1 MPEVEFAERSPSIP
15 EFPEG
20 MTISDERP
28 SYFIQQRLKDLP
40 GHSLNNPSYKPRKVL
55 FRHHDGRLL
64 SGCGGDVEVFHPLE
78 LERSQSTGLPVR
90 GTVVTVFG
98 GKDTVIGIK
107 VIDQGDH
114 FLVHGERYCCL
125 LHQAY
130 LVEGGAVPEHRK
142 LRLPA
147 PIRSLN
153 VERHGKNDLLL
164 SFLLENGIFHY
175 GLSTHLEETTFEC
188 LQCHRCTRPIQSGLL
203 WRDGGVLHV
212 AYYDGYIR
220 VGVIVEQYEDMLL
233 VQRLSASKNNVNL
246 LLEVITAEIKRLFD
260 YQDIAHE
267 KQAAML
273 ARMETLKCKLADSSL
288 PKSCE
293 GEDKEDEEISATHA
307 EFYALKV
314 EFRNHSIR
322 ADRVTQRLATLKKLL
337 QISQKAVETN
347 LAIDKSIE
355 LTQSELDQLIRFS
368 KTHNDYVKNGDYNMI
383 IKSGTDFE
391 ERKYAIQDLS
401 RKLKVTE
408 TKSLIEDWEK
418 KVSSIIESM
427 SGCNDPVK
435 DMRLILSQHIFEHR
449 AEKNDHFTHFLFD
462 DAQREPTLYCMS
474 GLTTLAVYPRKGK
487 RVASISLDS
496 QYDTRLT
503 SACLMHGADGV
514 YVTDNKEV
522 FPIYFYREKRFFD
535 AGNPITLPSFDYL
548 TSILMLHNGMILG
561 SCSGGL
567 LHLEFDPQ
575 RKYDHFIIAS
585 SLMAHPFSHGPVND
599 LKILPTEDTYLAVHC
614 SDMEVVVSERDTG
627 FNPDRWHRVTYHS
640 GGALCLACTPFSL
653 EHRGAFAVAGSKTY
667 VRIKA
672 LHYTEDNMVGLH
684 DLGQSR
690 FTDENGKD
698 IEVLNVS
705 LDPSMECRPFPCKL
719 RYSVGYADKAIRTY
733 VALLT
738 GEHEF
743 TVSEKFVA
751 QIEPLH
757 CVSLM
762 ICFHGRPMGCYCSN
776 GKTLQVWNDLDRH
789 QQKKM
794 KSERMELKKM
804 EISITAMVRVMGKSC
819 YLVLGYKDSRVQLF
833 EERGKGTGKLD
844 LVGWID
850 DCHPACD
857 LRPVTVLRI
866 RAEPTSTGDR
876 LFIFS
881 LAESSIFIHSA
892 LIEAGKVMEVAFILS
907 TCSEL
912 HGARSFEL
920 LESRPFEF
928 AVYGCG
934 ICMHKLTVDERKRL
948 EKYRD
953 FEF

>member
-1 MPEVEFAERSPSIP
+1 
-15 EFPEG
+15 

-28 SYFIQQRLKDLP
+28 SHFIHRGLKDLP

-90 GTVVTVFG
+90 GTVVTVFS

-107 VIDQGDH
+107 AIDQGGRDTSTVD
-114 FLVHGERYCCL
+114 FVVGLKSGSDNIEEYFQTPRIL
-125 LHQAY
+125 TKELQ
-130 LVEGGAVPEHRK
+130 
-142 LRLPA
+142 
-147 PIRSLN
+147 
-153 VERHGKNDLLL
+153 
-164 SFLLENGIFHY
+164 GIW
-175 GLSTHLEETTFEC
+175 LW
-188 LQCHRCTRPIQSGLL
+188 RPIQSGLL
-203 WRDGGVLHV
+203 WRDGGILHV
-212 AYYDGYIR
+212 AYYDGYVR

-233 VQRLSASKNNVNL
+233 VQDKSELVKANEQPRRKPLRERKIDRFGLS
-246 LLEVITAEIKRLFD
+246 
-260 YQDIAHE
+260 
-267 KQAAML
+267 
-273 ARMETLKCKLADSSL
+273 DSSL
-288 PKSCE
+288 PKNYE
-293 GEDKEDEEISATHA
+293 EEDTNDEEISATHA

-314 EFRNHSIR
+314 DFRNHSIR
-322 ADRVTQRLATLKKLL
+322 ADRVSQHLATLRKLL
-337 QISQKAVETN
+337 QISQKAVEAN
-347 LAIDKSIE
+347 IAINDSIE
-355 LTQSELDQLIRFS
+355 LTQSELDGLVQFS
-368 KTHNDYVKNGDYNMI
+368 KIHNEYVKSGDYSMI
-383 IKSGTDFE
+383 AKSGVDFE
-391 ERKYAIQDLS
+391 ERKYAIQELL
-401 RKLKVTE
+401 RKVKVTE
-408 TKSLIEDWEK
+408 TISLIEDWEK
-418 KVSSIIESM
+418 KVCSFYLGSCLGRTVSM
-427 SGCNDPVK
+427 FK
-435 DMRLILSQHIFEHR
+435 RLQF
-449 AEKNDHFTHFLFD
+449 
-462 DAQREPTLYCMS
+462 
-474 GLTTLAVYPRKGK
+474 

-503 SACLMHGADGV
+503 AACLMNGVDGV

-535 AGNPITLPSFDYL
+535 AGNPISLPSFDYL
-548 TSILMLHNGMILG
+548 TSILMLHDGMILG

-567 LHLEFDPQ
+567 LHLEFDPK

-599 LKILPTEDTYLAVHC
+599 LKILPTEDTYLALHC
-614 SDMEVVVSERDTG
+614 SDVEVVVSERDTG
-627 FNPDRWHRVTYHS
+627 LSPDRWHRVTYHS

-653 EHRGAFAVAGSKTY
+653 DHRGAFAIAGSKTY

-705 LDPSMECRPFPCKL
+705 LDPAMECRPLPCKL

-738 GEHEF
+738 GQHEF

-762 ICFHGRPMGCYCSN
+762 E
-776 GKTLQVWNDLDRH
+776 V
-789 QQKKM
+789 
-794 KSERMELKKM
+794 
-804 EISITAMVRVMGKSC
+804 SITSMVRVVGKSC

-844 LVGWID
+844 SVGWID
-850 DCHPACD
+850 DCHPASD
-857 LRPVTVLRI
+857 LRPVTELERIKIDVYLRMI
-866 RAEPTSTGDR
+866 ENAFCS
-876 LFIFS
+876 LF
-881 LAESSIFIHSA
+881 E
-892 LIEAGKVMEVAFILS
+892 KV
-907 TCSEL
+907 
-912 HGARSFEL
+912 
-920 LESRPFEF
+920 PFEF
-928 AVYGCG
+928 ALFGCG
-934 ICMHKLTVDERKRL
+934 ITMHKLTVDERKRL
-948 EKYRD
+948 EKYRN

>member
-1 MPEVEFAERSPSIP
+1 MFEVQIVERSPTMPEVLQ
-15 EFPEG
+15 G

-28 SYFIQQRLKDLP
+28 SHFIHRGLKDLP
-40 GHSLNNPSYKPRKVL
+40 GHSLNNPSYKPRRVL
-55 FRHHDGRLL
+55 FKHHDGRLL

-90 GTVVTVFG
+90 GTVVTVFS

-107 VIDQGDH
+107 AIDQGDH

-125 LHQAY
+125 LHQSY
-130 LVEGGAVPEHRK
+130 LVEGGAVPEHRM

-175 GLSTHLEETTFEC
+175 GLSTRMEEATFEC

-203 WRDGGVLHV
+203 WRDGGILHV

-246 LLEVITAEIKRLFD
+246 LLDVITAEIQRLFD
-260 YQDIAHE
+260 YQDTA
-267 KQAAML
+267 KSKRTAMV
-273 ARMETLKCKLADSSL
+273 AKMDTLKCKVGQVLLDAQIV
-288 PKSCE
+288 
-293 GEDKEDEEISATHA
+293 KETVYKTAILMGRAH
-307 EFYALKV
+307 Y
-314 EFRNHSIR
+314 IR
-322 ADRVTQRLATLKKLL
+322 AERVSQRLATLRKLL
-337 QISQKAVETN
+337 KISQKAVEAN
-347 LAIDKSIE
+347 IAINDSIE
-355 LTQSELDQLIRFS
+355 LTQSELDELVQFS
-368 KTHNDYVKNGDYNMI
+368 KIHNRYVMSSDYSMI
-383 IKSGTDFE
+383 ARSGADFE
-391 ERKYAIQDLS
+391 ERKYAIQELL
-401 RKLKVTE
+401 RKVKITE
-408 TKSLIEDWEK
+408 TMSLIEDWEK
-418 KVSSIIESM
+418 KVSNIIESM

-462 DAQREPTLYCMS
+462 DAQREPTLYCLS

-503 SACLMHGADGV
+503 AACLMNGVDGV

-522 FPIYFYREKRFFD
+522 FPIYFYRIRYEMRSFSEKRFFD
-535 AGNPITLPSFDYL
+535 AGNPISLPSFDYL
-548 TSILMLHNGMILG
+548 TSILMLHDGMILG

-567 LHLEFDPQ
+567 LHLEFDLK

-585 SLMAHPFSHGPVND
+585 GWRRIHRLPSTRITCPTHLIFNCSMYRIASLIFYRQRS
-599 LKILPTEDTYLAVHC
+599 
-614 SDMEVVVSERDTG
+614 
-627 FNPDRWHRVTYHS
+627 PDRWHRVTYHS
-640 GGALCLACTPFSL
+640 GGALCLASTPFSL
-653 EHRGAFAVAGSKTY
+653 GHRGAFAIAGSKTY

-705 LDPSMECRPFPCKL
+705 LDPAMECRPFPCKL

-738 GEHEF
+738 GQHEF

-762 ICFHGRPMGCYCSN
+762 ICFHGRPMGCYASN

-794 KSERMELKKM
+794 KSERMELRKM
-804 EISITAMVRVMGKSC
+804 EVSITSMVRVVGKSC

-844 LVGWID
+844 SVGWID
-850 DCHPACD
+850 DCHPASD
-857 LRPVTVLRI
+857 LRPVTVLRV
-866 RAEPTSTGDR
+866 RAEPFSTGDR

-881 LAESSIFIHSA
+881 LTESSIFIHSV
-892 LIEAGKVMEVAFILS
+892 LVEAGKVVEVTFILS
-907 TCSEL
+907 TCHEL
-912 HGARSFEL
+912 HSARSFEL
-920 LESRPFEF
+920 LDSRPFEF
-928 AVYGCG
+928 AVFGCG
-934 ICMHKLTVDERKRL
+934 ITMHKLTVDERKRL